1 MRLELGLD
9 DATLVQ
15 TGGIVKVLRQ
25 RTRAGDPSSTFL
37 SARNLPD
44 HNSRMWIWW
53 RFCNIPYYDLG
64 MNSVVVGKKIRW
76 LDQNVRHCGCDLWSR
91 VVPVTLTRIGQS
103 ANSGEH
109 SICLGHRTHILLA
122 ETTLQ
127 YSCKDT
133 QPVSYRCAKN
143 RRITCGKYATHS
155 RL

>member
-1 MRLELGLD
+1 MRLELDLMMQHWFRHEEKSKSLGRELGP
-9 DATLVQ
+9 V
-15 TGGIVKVLRQ
+15 IHLR
-25 RTRAGDPSSTFL
+25 P
-37 SARNLPD
+37 ARNLPD